1 MLKYLNLGICTIAG
15 VAVAFAAGVPR
26 VDNVSI
32 SQDDTTKLV
41 TISYSLLDAP
51 GVVTFDIQTNVSEGV
66 WVSVGGN
73 ALSCAYGEV
82 NRYVEL
88 KDVSHR
94 IFWMPNRL
102 APEISFE
109 PGAVR
114 AVLTAWPEEA
124 PPDYM
129 VIDLNTDR
137 VEGDTSSLLSK
148 HTFYPDESYFPGGI
162 SNRVYKTEKL
172 VMRRIPVSKDI
183 KWVMGQ
189 ENLKNA
195 TPHYVT
201 LTNSFYMGIYEMTF
215 RQWENLCGGVPETI
229 VKYFYTNFTDNAEL
243 PMSGIDFIEVR
254 GSIDG
259 ANWAAGVD
267 PVTRRKVSANYSSWP
282 TPLHRLRVR
291 TGILFDLPTE
301 AQWEYACRAGESSAF
316 NNGEV
321 ATAAACNEIAWY
333 NGNSSAI
340 TKYGDEIL
348 SLHPVGTKGAPNR
361 WGLYDM
367 HGNAS
372 ELCLDIWEDDLG
384 TGDALEPVGAA
395 KPSSGS
401 TYRLVRGGNAESAYG
416 NCQSGFRTYKN
427 VSAHGIYNGLRV
439 VCPYPVNLNW

>member
-66 WVSVGGN
+66 WMSVGGN

-109 PGAVR
+109 TGAVR
-114 AVLTAWPEEA
+114 AVLTAWPEDA

-215 RQWENLCGGVPETI
+215 RQWENLCGGVPGTI

-301 AQWEYACRAGESSAF
+301 AQWEFACRGGSGECLYT
-316 NNGEV
+316 GE
-321 ATAAACNEIAWY
+321 AWNEANLGKIAWFA
-333 NGNSSAI
+333 GN
-340 TKYGDEIL
+340 TTHLQD
-348 SLHPVGTKGAPNR
+348 VGQKLQNAY
-361 WGLYDM
+361 GLYDM
-367 HGNAS
+367 LGNVQ
-372 ELCLDIWEDDLG
+372 ELCLDYYADTYVKGEDG
-384 TGDALEPVGAA
+384 EPVLD
-395 KPSSGS
+395 PEGS
-401 TYRLVRGGNAESAYG
+401 ATGNTYVEWPRSVRGGAYNSTADSCASHTRSMCNAHSG
-416 NCQSGFRTYKN
+416 WVPVNFGFRLMAPMGGK
-427 VSAHGIYNGLRV
+427 
-439 VCPYPVNLNW
+439 W